1 MSAVPRSGEHASF
14 PASARGHNGCLDL
27 LRGVAAQLVLWDHC
41 LAIVMIPAAAV
52 PSTQWLQSH
61 LIRVLGRYGH
71 EAVVLFFVLSGYLIG
86 SDVRGRM
93 RKGAFAPGPYAVNRL
108 GRLYSVVAPGLVL
121 AAILDTASFRFGAGR
136 EVLAINAQFWPPY
149 WQDLKSLSAGTFWC
163 NLAFLQTIE
172 CRQFGVNSS
181 LWSLSNELFYYAI
194 LPSALLAYW
203 AKSYRVRIVATA
215 VLALFLVEIL
225 RSGFADPERP
235 YIYLVGLLLW
245 LGGAYTSLIFSLLPQ
260 VLRGPIGLLLGVAL
274 AFGANRAH
282 VNWAIA
288 DLCVALPVMW
298 IVFRAELVES
308 WLRWLPG
315 LAWKLISL
323 FSNYSYSLYFLH
335 MPLLFA
341 FLSFVPALR
350 RPLQYDLRGFMLLI
364 ALIVVLN
371 ILSFAFYYL
380 FERHY
385 HRLQKWGRE
394 RLPAWATAVVSVR
407 ITGRHGPHSVAKN
420 PS

>member
-1 MSAVPRSGEHASF
+1 MSAVPRSGEQSSV
-14 PASARGHNGCLDL
+14 PASARRYNSCLDL
-27 LRGVAAQLVLWDHC
+27 LRGAAAQLVLWDHC
-41 LAIVMIPAAAV
+41 VAIIMIPAATV
-52 PSTQWLQSH
+52 PTTQWLQAH
-61 LIRVLGRYGH
+61 IFRGVGRYGH
-71 EAVVLFFVLSGYLIG
+71 EAVVVFFVLSGYLIG
-86 SDVRGRM
+86 GDVRGRM

-108 GRLYSVVAPGLVL
+108 GRLYSVVAPGLIL
-121 AAILDTASFRFGAGR
+121 AAVLDTVSFRFGAGR
-136 EVLAINAQFWPPY
+136 EVLAINTQFWPPY

-203 AKSYRVRIVATA
+203 AKSHRVRIVATA
-215 VLALFLVEIL
+215 VLALFLGEIL
-225 RSGFADPERP
+225 RSGFMDPERP
-235 YIYLVGLLLW
+235 YIYLAGLLLW
-245 LGGAYTSLIFSLLPQ
+245 LGGAYTSLIFSLLPR
-260 VLRGPIGLLLGVAL
+260 VLRGPIGLLLGVVI

-282 VNWAIA
+282 FRSAIA
-288 DLCVALPVMW
+288 DLCVALLIMW

-315 LAWKLISL
+315 LARKLIPL

-350 RPLQYDLRGFMLLI
+350 QPLQYDLRGCALLI
-364 ALIVVLN
+364 ALILVLN

-394 RLPAWATAVVSVR
+394 HLPAWATAVVPVR
-407 ITGRHGPHSVAKN
+407 VTVRQSPRGVAKKL
-420 PS
+420 S